1 MDVLGNKTNK
11 ELLKSLLAEIAKAQN
26 ELKCARGDL
35 DKAQSRI
42 SFLIVLANDLI
53 NRQED

>member
-26 ELKCARGDL
+26 ELKCAKGDL

>member
-1 MDVLGNKTNK
+1 MDVLGNKTDK

-53 NRQED
+53 NRQKD

>member
-26 ELKCARGDL
+26 EIKCAKGDL
-35 DKAQSRI
+35 DKAQSRL

>member
-1 MDVLGNKTNK
+1 MDVLENKTNK

-53 NRQED
+53 NRQKD

>member
-1 MDVLGNKTNK
+1 MDVLGNKTDK

-26 ELKCARGDL
+26 EVKCARGDL
-35 DKAQSRI
+35 DKAHSRI
-42 SFLIVLANDLI
+42 AFLLVLVNKLI

>member
-53 NRQED
+53 NRQKD